1 MVQRH
6 KSTAVRK
13 DQIVA
18 AAKRL
23 IIRRGC
29 ENVTIR
35 AIADEVGLSE
45 GAVYRHFRSKRDILS
60 LLADS
65 IEEDLLADIKTNTSS
80 SDSYVEILDN
90 ILKGHLSA
98 IRQRRGIS
106 FQIIAEIISLGDKK
120 LNRQISK
127 TIGKYIDGIKGLL
140 VEGIKSGELRKDL
153 DLNGTA
159 LLFFGMIQGLVNIW
173 ALSNYEFDLKKNYEL
188 SWNTFKKCMIK
199 N

>member
-1 MVQRH
+1 MVQQH
-6 KSTAVRK
+6 KPTTIRK

-23 IIRRGC
+23 IIKRGS
-29 ENVTIR
+29 ENVTVR
-35 AIADEVGLSE
+35 AIAHEVGLSE
-45 GAVYRHFRSKRDILS
+45 GAVYRHFSSKHDILS
-60 LLADS
+60 LLAES
-65 IEEDLLADIKTNTSS
+65 IETDLLVDIQTSTAN
-80 SDSYVEILDN
+80 SDSYLEILDN

-127 TIGKYIDGIKGLL
+127 TIGKYIDGIKLLL
-140 VEGIKSGELRKDL
+140 VEGIKSGELRKDI

-159 LLFFGMIQGLVNIW
+159 LLFFGMVQGLGSIW
-173 ALSNYEFDLKKNYEL
+173 ALSNYEFDLEKNYEL
-188 SWNTFKKCMIK
+188 SWDSFKKCVVK
-199 N
+199 K

>member
-1 MVQRH
+1 VVQQH
-6 KSTAVRK
+6 KPTTIRK

-23 IIRRGC
+23 IIKRGS
-29 ENVTIR
+29 ENVTVR
-35 AIADEVGLSE
+35 AIAHEVGLSE
-45 GAVYRHFRSKRDILS
+45 GAVYRHFSSKHDILS
-60 LLADS
+60 LLAES
-65 IEEDLLADIKTNTSS
+65 IETDLLVDIQTSAAN
-80 SDSYVEILDN
+80 SDSYLEILDN

-127 TIGKYIDGIKGLL
+127 TIGKYIDGIKLLL
-140 VEGIKSGELRKDL
+140 VEGIKSGELRKDI

-159 LLFFGMIQGLVNIW
+159 LLFFGMVQGLVSIW
-173 ALSNYEFDLKKNYEL
+173 ALSNYEFDLEKNYEL
-188 SWNTFKKCMIK
+188 SWDSFKKCVVK
-199 N
+199 K

>member
-1 MVQRH
+1 VVQQH
-6 KSTAVRK
+6 KPTTIRK

-23 IIRRGC
+23 IIKRGS
-29 ENVTIR
+29 ENVTVR
-35 AIADEVGLSE
+35 AIAHEVGLSE
-45 GAVYRHFRSKRDILS
+45 GAVYRHFSSKHDILS
-60 LLADS
+60 LLAES
-65 IEEDLLADIKTNTSS
+65 IETDLLVDIQMSTTN
-80 SDSYVEILDN
+80 SDSYLEILDN

-127 TIGKYIDGIKGLL
+127 TIGKYIDGIKLLL
-140 VEGIKSGELRKDL
+140 VEGIKSGELRKDI

-159 LLFFGMIQGLVNIW
+159 LLFFGMVQGLVSIW
-173 ALSNYEFDLKKNYEL
+173 ALSNYEFDLEKNYEL
-188 SWNTFKKCMIK
+188 SWDSFKKCVVK
-199 N
+199 K

>member
-1 MVQRH
+1 VVQQH
-6 KSTAVRK
+6 KPTTIRK

-23 IIRRGC
+23 IIKRGS
-29 ENVTIR
+29 ENVTVR
-35 AIADEVGLSE
+35 AIAHEVGLSE
-45 GAVYRHFRSKRDILS
+45 GAVYRHFSSKHDILS
-60 LLADS
+60 LLAES
-65 IEEDLLADIKTNTSS
+65 IETDLLVDIQTSTAN
-80 SDSYVEILDN
+80 SDSYLEILDN

-127 TIGKYIDGIKGLL
+127 TIGKYIDGIKLLL
-140 VEGIKSGELRKDL
+140 VEGIKSGELRKDI

-159 LLFFGMIQGLVNIW
+159 LLFFGMVQGLGSIW
-173 ALSNYEFDLKKNYEL
+173 ALSNYEFDLEKNYEL
-188 SWNTFKKCMIK
+188 SWDSFKKCVVK
-199 N
+199 K